1 MARALQC
8 PDCGH
13 REPLDNVAATDQFR
27 CHGCGRALKVPQEF
41 RTNEADSRVE
51 PIHEPA
57 PEVNPAPDVDA
68 PESTRVLARV
78 SGDEELPPSTSGL
91 RPLTRIEREALVAQA
106 YAPPLPL
113 VARLAAWVLW
123 LPIGLGFT
131 FWFAI
136 KVEWLNKDHLVDTLG
151 KVTWDRFVPIA
162 RLLPPAA
169 LIVALLVHVT
179 ILLLERWAGHRRLD
193 RLRAEPVTDVAD

>member
-13 REPLDNVAATDQFR
+13 REPLDNVAAADQFR

-41 RTNEADSRVE
+41 RTNGSDSPAE
-51 PIHEPA
+51 PIHEPD
-57 PEVNPAPDVDA
+57 PEVTPPTESDV

-78 SGDEELPPSTSGL
+78 SADAAIAPNTSAA
-91 RPLTRIEREALVAQA
+91 PTLTRIEREALAAQA
-106 YAPPLPL
+106 YAMPLPL
-113 VARLAAWVLW
+113 VVRLAAWALW

-131 FWFAI
+131 FWFAL

-162 RLLPPAA
+162 RLLPLAA

-179 ILLLERWAGHRRLD
+179 ILLLERWYGRRRLD
-193 RLRAEPVTDVAD
+193 RLRAAPVTDATN